1 VGGFAISVN
10 SIDDLFDQFS
20 AEPLADRPL
29 REEVRERILR
39 VWIDTRDERP
49 EHLAVELPIGER
61 REGLGDGVREAIRND
76 LERAY
81 AASKHLFI
89 FTRSERREALL
100 AFSFLVVCLIASSL
114 VDQVTE
120 NQTVFVGISQ
130 GLVVLGWVAM
140 WQPAQQMFQA
150 VSLWLSRSRYEELAQ
165 VPIEVSW
172 A

>member
-1 VGGFAISVN
+1 VSGFAISVN

-20 AEPLADRPL
+20 AEPLASRPL

-49 EHLAVELPIGER
+49 EHLAVELPLGER
-61 REGLGDGVREAIRND
+61 REGLGDGVREAIRHD

-81 AASKHLFI
+81 AASRHLFT

-100 AFSFLVVCLIASSL
+100 AFSFLVVCLIASNL

-120 NQTVFVGISQ
+120 NGTVFVGISQ

-150 VSLWLSRSRYEELAQ
+150 ISRWSSRSRYEELAQ